1 MGLTDFCEKR
11 LLPVV
16 LAFACGVLVMDVAD
30 VRRVKEAQALARRA
44 VDIAVQFRALCG
56 DEEPSE
62 EVAFADPAQ
71 LEDGRR

>member
-30 VRRVKEAQALARRA
+30 VRRVKEAQVLARRA
-44 VDIAVQFRALCG
+44 VDIAAQFRELCS

-62 EVAFADPAQ
+62 ELASADPAR
-71 LEDGRR
+71 LAEGRR

>member
-16 LAFACGVLVMDVAD
+16 LAFACGVLVMDAAD
-30 VRRVKEAQALARRA
+30 ARRVKEAQALATRA
-44 VDIAVQFRALCG
+44 VDIAVQFGALCS

-62 EVAFADPAQ
+62 EVEFADPAR
-71 LEDGRR
+71 LEGGRV